1 MLQKLLAIIRKEF
14 LILLRDKIGLMILFA
29 MPITLILVMTLIQ
42 DSAFKTINEKGIPIV
57 FVNND
62 KDTLGNTILN
72 GLKSSDFCQVST
84 SKDGKDFTFTS
95 AQKAVANGEFL
106 IGIVIPKGASNKIR
120 NNVTDLVAETMAL
133 DAAKLSKK
141 EAVDITLIIDPVAKN
156 SFVSTIT
163 SNLHEFIAAVKTQ
176 MMFQSFSDQ
185 IAEILPEGSKKPTKA
200 YEKTDII
207 HYKEI
212 YGSALI
218 GKDVPTST
226 QHNVPAWTIFG
237 MFFIVILVVGNI
249 IKEKKEGS
257 SIRLKTLPTSYLTMM
272 NGKIIVYATVC
283 MIQFFIMIAV
293 GVFVL
298 PLLGL
303 PALNLG
309 HHLEAILVLAFFT
322 ALAATGF
329 GVLIGTLAN
338 SEQQGAILGSLLV
351 LLLSAIGG
359 ILVPTYVMPEI
370 MRKIS
375 MMSPL
380 NWSLSGFYQIILRG
394 ADLSGIIF
402 NCTLLVLFFII
413 TVFLSSTI
421 NKIRSKS

>member
-1 MLQKLLAIIRKEF
+1 MLHKLLAIIKKEF
-14 LILLRDKIGLMILFA
+14 LILIRDKIGLLILFA

-62 KDTLGNTILN
+62 HDTLGNTILN
-72 GLKSSDFCQVST
+72 GLKTSNFCEVST
-84 SKDGKDFTFTS
+84 SKAGKPYTLDG
-95 AQKAVANGEFL
+95 AQQAVANGEFL
-106 IGIVIPKGASNKIR
+106 IGIVIPEGASTKIR
-120 NNVTDLVAETMAL
+120 NNVKQLVSETMVL
-133 DAAKLSKK
+133 DEIKSSGKDI
-141 EAVDITLIIDPVAKN
+141 VDITLIIDPVAKN
-156 SFVSTIT
+156 SFVTTIT
-163 SNLHEFIAAVKTQ
+163 SNLHEYIAAVKTQ

-207 HYKEI
+207 QYKEI

-257 SIRLKTLPTSYLTMM
+257 AFRLKTLPTSYLTMM
-272 NGKIIVYATVC
+272 NGKIIVYVIVC
-283 MIQFFIMIAV
+283 LIQFFIMIAV

-298 PLLGL
+298 PLFGL
-303 PALNLG
+303 PPLNLG
-309 HHLEAILVLAFFT
+309 HHLEAILLLAFFT

-380 NWSLSGFYQIILRG
+380 NWSLSGFYKIILRG
-394 ADLSGIIF
+394 AGLEGILF
-402 NCTLLVLFFII
+402 NCTLLFVFFII
-413 TVFLSSTI
+413 TVFLSSLI
-421 NKIRSKS
+421 NHIRSKS

>member
-1 MLQKLLAIIRKEF
+1 MLHKLLAIIKKEF
-14 LILLRDKIGLMILFA
+14 LILIRDKIGLLILFA

-62 KDTLGNTILN
+62 HDTLGNTILN
-72 GLKSSDFCQVST
+72 GLKTSNFCEVST
-84 SKDGKDFTFTS
+84 SKAGKPYTLDG
-95 AQKAVANGEFL
+95 AQQAVANGEFL
-106 IGIVIPKGASNKIR
+106 IGIVIPEGASTKIR
-120 NNVTDLVAETMAL
+120 NNVKQLVSETMAL
-133 DAAKLSKK
+133 DEIKSSGKDI
-141 EAVDITLIIDPVAKN
+141 VDITLIIDPVAKN
-156 SFVSTIT
+156 SFVTTIT
-163 SNLHEFIAAVKTQ
+163 SNLHEYIAAVKTQ

-207 HYKEI
+207 QYKEI

-257 SIRLKTLPTSYLTMM
+257 AFRLKTLPTSYLTMM
-272 NGKIIVYATVC
+272 NGKIIVYVIVC
-283 MIQFFIMIAV
+283 LIQFFIMIAV

-298 PLLGL
+298 PLFGL
-303 PALNLG
+303 PPLNLG
-309 HHLEAILVLAFFT
+309 HHIEAILLLAFFT

-380 NWSLSGFYQIILRG
+380 NWSLSGFYKIILRG
-394 ADLSGIIF
+394 AGLEGILF
-402 NCTLLVLFFII
+402 NCTLLFVFFII
-413 TVFLSSTI
+413 TVFLSSLI
-421 NKIRSKS
+421 NHIRSKS

>member
-1 MLQKLLAIIRKEF
+1 
-14 LILLRDKIGLMILFA
+14 
-29 MPITLILVMTLIQ
+29 
-42 DSAFKTINEKGIPIV
+42 
-57 FVNND
+57 
-62 KDTLGNTILN
+62 
-72 GLKSSDFCQVST
+72 
-84 SKDGKDFTFTS
+84 
-95 AQKAVANGEFL
+95 
-106 IGIVIPKGASNKIR
+106 
-120 NNVTDLVAETMAL
+120 
-133 DAAKLSKK
+133 
-141 EAVDITLIIDPVAKN
+141 
-156 SFVSTIT
+156 
-163 SNLHEFIAAVKTQ
+163 
-176 MMFQSFSDQ
+176 MFQSFSDQ
-185 IAEILPEGSKKPTKA
+185 IAEILPEGTNKPAKA
-200 YEKTDII
+200 NEKTDII

-257 SIRLKTLPTSYLTMM
+257 AIRLKTLPTSYLTMM
-272 NGKIIVYATVC
+272 NGKIIVYASVC

-309 HHLEAILVLAFFT
+309 HHIEAILVLAFFT

-394 ADLSGIIF
+394 ADLSGIAF
-402 NCTLLVLFFII
+402 NCTLLVIFFII
-413 TVFLSSTI
+413 TVFLSNII

>member
-1 MLQKLLAIIRKEF
+1 MLHKLLAIIKKEF
-14 LILLRDKIGLMILFA
+14 LILIRDKIGLLILFA

-62 KDTLGNTILN
+62 HDTLGNTILN
-72 GLKSSDFCQVST
+72 GLKTSNFCEVST
-84 SKDGKDFTFTS
+84 SKAGKPYTLDG
-95 AQKAVANGEFL
+95 AQQAVANGEFL
-106 IGIVIPKGASNKIR
+106 IGIVIPEGASTKIR
-120 NNVTDLVAETMAL
+120 NNVKQLVSETMAL
-133 DAAKLSKK
+133 DEIKSSGKDI
-141 EAVDITLIIDPVAKN
+141 VDITLIIDPVAKN
-156 SFVSTIT
+156 SFVTTIT
-163 SNLHEFIAAVKTQ
+163 SNLHEYIAAVKTQ

-207 HYKEI
+207 QYKEI

-257 SIRLKTLPTSYLTMM
+257 AFRLKTLPTSYLTMM
-272 NGKIIVYATVC
+272 NGKIIVYVIVC
-283 MIQFFIMIAV
+283 LIQFFIMIAV

-298 PLLGL
+298 PLFGL
-303 PALNLG
+303 PPLNLG
-309 HHLEAILVLAFFT
+309 HHLEAILLLAFFT

-380 NWSLSGFYQIILRG
+380 NWSLSGFYKIILRG
-394 ADLSGIIF
+394 AGLEGILF
-402 NCTLLVLFFII
+402 NCTLLFVFFII
-413 TVFLSSTI
+413 TVFLSSLI
-421 NKIRSKS
+421 NHIRSKS